1 MNFEYENQG
10 HITYLSYSVSQNEI
24 IDTMCLGMITNNK
37 INGLAAC
44 VYTQSNMEKYIKYN
58 VSAKIPVN
66 QFFSGAVSKKRLLT
80 VFDGIAAAMIAA
92 EDYMIAIESLVLDL
106 NYIFIDVSTCEVS
119 LICLPVQRENA
130 EPFDVNAFFK
140 NIMFSTHFDQ
150 TENGDYIAKIINF
163 LNAYPV
169 FSISDFKMLIDEIK
183 GNMSLSA
190 PENINN
196 TVVPAPMP
204 IPAPMPTPIP
214 TPMPVPNPIPVQTPK
229 PASAPIA
236 AANPV
241 PAPMPMP
248 NPVPAPMP
256 KPVPKPMPKPV
267 SMPMPGPAPMSQP
280 PLSRPAMP
288 QPPMP
293 QQPMPQVQQKKKG
306 GFFGLFKKKK
316 KNQQPPVP
324 RPMNGGNQNG
334 FAIPGSVNGNN
345 KFPVPA
351 PAGQAFYPAGK
362 PNGANSNIPGSVPVP
377 NTPISNQSPRNI
389 PPMPAPSPVPVQ
401 APSSVPA
408 PASAPVPT
416 PQPAPQPV
424 MAQGQHLNF
433 GETTVLS
440 GKKPGETTVLNGGAQ
455 PRQTVVPHLIRT
467 KNGEKIY
474 INKPFFRI
482 GKEKSYVDYF
492 IGDNTAVSRSHAN
505 IVTNNDKFFIVD
517 TNSTNHTFVN
527 GSMIQSN
534 IETPISHG
542 DKIRFGNEEFEF
554 RLY

>member
-1 MNFEYENQG
+1 
-10 HITYLSYSVSQNEI
+10 
-24 IDTMCLGMITNNK
+24 
-37 INGLAAC
+37 
-44 VYTQSNMEKYIKYN
+44 
-58 VSAKIPVN
+58 
-66 QFFSGAVSKKRLLT
+66 
-80 VFDGIAAAMIAA
+80 MIAA

-214 TPMPVPNPIPVQTPK
+214 TPMPVPNPV
-229 PASAPIA
+229 
-236 AANPV
+236 
-241 PAPMPMP
+241 PMPMP

-293 QQPMPQVQQKKKG
+293 QQLMPQAQQKKK
-306 GFFGLFKKKK
+306 
-316 KNQQPPVP
+316 
-324 RPMNGGNQNG
+324 
-334 FAIPGSVNGNN
+334 AGSSDFS
-345 KFPVPA
+345 KR
-351 PAGQAFYPAGK
+351 K
-362 PNGANSNIPGSVPVP
+362 
-377 NTPISNQSPRNI
+377 
-389 PPMPAPSPVPVQ
+389 
-401 APSSVPA
+401 
-408 PASAPVPT
+408 
-416 PQPAPQPV
+416 
-424 MAQGQHLNF
+424 
-433 GETTVLS
+433 
-440 GKKPGETTVLNGGAQ
+440 
-455 PRQTVVPHLIRT
+455 
-467 KNGEKIY
+467 
-474 INKPFFRI
+474 
-482 GKEKSYVDYF
+482 
-492 IGDNTAVSRSHAN
+492 
-505 IVTNNDKFFIVD
+505 
-517 TNSTNHTFVN
+517 
-527 GSMIQSN
+527 
-534 IETPISHG
+534 
-542 DKIRFGNEEFEF
+542 
-554 RLY
+554 

>member
-1 MNFEYENQG
+1 MNFDYENQG

-24 IDTMCLGMITNNK
+24 IDTMCLGMITNNR
-37 INGLAAC
+37 INGLASC

-119 LICLPVQRENA
+119 LICLPVQRENT

-169 FSISDFKMLIDEIK
+169 FAISDFKMLIDEIK

-190 PENINN
+190 PEGNN

-204 IPAPMPTPIP
+204 IPAPAPMPAPIP
-214 TPMPVPNPIPVQTPK
+214 APMPVPNPVPVPTPK
-229 PASAPIA
+229 PASASIA
-236 AANPV
+236 AAN

-248 NPVPAPMP
+248 NPAPKPMPRPAHVPMTGPAPMP
-256 KPVPKPMPKPV
+256 
-267 SMPMPGPAPMSQP
+267 QP

-293 QQPMPQVQQKKKG
+293 QQPMVPQGQQKKKG

-316 KNQQPPVP
+316 ENQQPPAP

-334 FAIPGSVNGNN
+334 FAIPGGVNGNN
-345 KFPVPA
+345 KFPAPS
-351 PAGQAFYPAGK
+351 PAGQALYPAGK
-362 PNGANSNIPGSVPVP
+362 PNGANFNVPGSAPNVPA
-377 NTPISNQSPRNI
+377 SNQPPRNI
-389 PPMPAPSPVPVQ
+389 PPMPAPSPMQAQ
-401 APSSVPA
+401 APSSAPA
-408 PASAPVPT
+408 PAPAPA

-424 MAQGQHLNF
+424 MPQGQHLNF

-455 PRQTVVPHLIRT
+455 PRQTMVPHLIRA

-534 IETPISHG
+534 IETPINHG
-542 DKIRFGNEEFEF
+542 DKIRLGNEEFEF

>member
-1 MNFEYENQG
+1 MNFDYENQG

-24 IDTMCLGMITNNK
+24 IDTMCLGMITNNR

-169 FSISDFKMLIDEIK
+169 FAISDFKMLIDEIK

-204 IPAPMPTPIP
+204 MPAPT
-214 TPMPVPNPIPVQTPK
+214 
-229 PASAPIA
+229 
-236 AANPV
+236 
-241 PAPMPMP
+241 
-248 NPVPAPMP
+248 
-256 KPVPKPMPKPV
+256 PMPKPV

-280 PLSRPAMP
+280 PLSRPPMP

-293 QQPMPQVQQKKKG
+293 QQPMPQAQQKKKG

-316 KNQQPPVP
+316 EKQQPPVP

-345 KFPVPA
+345 KFPVPT

-542 DKIRFGNEEFEF
+542 DKIRLGNEEFEF